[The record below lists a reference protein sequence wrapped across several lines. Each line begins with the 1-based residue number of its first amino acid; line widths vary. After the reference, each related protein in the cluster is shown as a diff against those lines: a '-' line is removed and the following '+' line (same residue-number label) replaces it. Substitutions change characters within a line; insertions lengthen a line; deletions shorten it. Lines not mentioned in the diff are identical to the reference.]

1 MTEPKQQKMPTSP
14 FYIDRNSDPPRGIH
28 PDIAL
33 GLLMTGWRV
42 FPNVKMLS
50 SSGLF
55 IVGKTEPVP
64 TVSEVDLWC
73 PPISHMLTDADL
85 IQALMMV
92 EEKGGDQVTLDGITK
107 VMLGIPWPAARQMMS
122 DLLKSQEGQSG
133 NTGGNLAEQA
143 GGSNVISLDPTKRK
157 GSKRGVD

>member
-1 MTEPKQQKMPTSP
+1 MPTAP

-42 FPNVKMLS
+42 FSNVKMLS

-55 IVGKTEPVP
+55 VVGRTEPVP
-64 TVSEVDLWC
+64 TVSEVDLWV
-73 PPISHMLTDADL
+73 PPVSHTLTDADL
-85 IQALMMV
+85 IQGLMMV

-107 VMLGIPWPAARQMMS
+107 IMLGIPWPAARQMMS
-122 DLLKSQEGQSG
+122 DLLKAQEGQSG
-133 NTGGNLAEQA
+133 NAGSNLAEQA
-143 GGSNVISLDPTKRK
+143 GGPNVISFDPAKRK